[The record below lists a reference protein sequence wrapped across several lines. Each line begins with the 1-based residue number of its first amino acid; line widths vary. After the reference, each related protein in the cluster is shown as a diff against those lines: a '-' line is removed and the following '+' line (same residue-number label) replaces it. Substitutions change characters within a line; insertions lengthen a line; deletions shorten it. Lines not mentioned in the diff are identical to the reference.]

1 MPEDPPPGLYR
12 SIHGILLCRDH
23 AFDLTIQQLADEQ
36 WSLVPESQTRGY
48 RCQRCS
54 PNSFR
59 GPPPRE
65 KEARRGCCAAI
76 NWDLWSPS
84 CPYKPRG

>member
-23 AFDLTIQQLADEQ
+23 AFDLTIQQLADDQ
-36 WSLVPESQTRGY
+36 WVQVPESQTRGR

-54 PNSFR
+54 LDAPLPR
-59 GPPPRE
+59 PPIPTPR
-65 KEARRGCCAAI
+65 K
-76 NWDLWSPS
+76 
-84 CPYKPRG
+84 